1 MQSSVF
7 YALISD
13 MTELAVLALF
23 VIMIGL
29 VARSTLGV

>member
-7 YALISD
+7 HALISD

-23 VIMIGL
+23 VVMIGL
-29 VARSTLGV
+29 VARSSLFV